1 MLARYAVNLPNTWAR
16 EFHIFNELALQAAD
30 SVGSATFDA
39 ETSVGKAGTVLARAV
54 NVDAQPTR
62 LNRNASSNR
71 RLKTANS
78 VLLPLT
84 VNVGINVMYGNTKNM
99 IRPSP

>member
-1 MLARYAVNLPNTWAR
+1 MLARQAVNLPNSSPR
-16 EFHIFNELALQAAD
+16 ESHIFNELQAAD
-30 SVGSATFDA
+30 SVGSATVDS
-39 ETSVGKAGTVLARAV
+39 ETSVGKAGTVCARAD
-54 NVDAQPTR
+54 NVDVQPTR

-71 RLKTANS
+71 RPKTANS

-84 VNVGINVMYGNTKNM
+84 VNVGTNMMYGNTKKM